1 MPRHEANTTQAL
13 SFRTNGPR
21 YPGLV
26 SVFDHLP
33 PMQTVDLD
41 GPVAYREWGESRPG
55 APTFVCV
62 HGLGGS
68 HLNWMGV
75 APGLAR
81 TGRVLALDLIGF
93 GFTPRAGRSS
103 SMSSNRHMLSRFI
116 ATMTERPV
124 VLVGN
129 SMGAALSL
137 LQNAYEPNTA
147 DGLVLTSPA
156 LPWARGGMPSPLVLA
171 AFAMYRMPR
180 FGEWFVKTRSDRLGP
195 EKLIEQ
201 GFKVVMSDPAGV
213 DPAIVAAHVESARLR
228 AEDPDS
234 FPAFTEATRSMLRT
248 GRHKEFVEE
257 LLERVRVP
265 VLVIHGQKDRLVNVA
280 LARRA
285 AGGRPNWTLVE
296 FEDIGHAAQME
307 APDRWVATVEEWLE
321 RRGVASADRADAV

>member
-1 MPRHEANTTQAL
+1 VT
-13 SFRTNGPR
+13 
-21 YPGLV
+21 
-26 SVFDHLP
+26 VFDHLP
-33 PMQTVDLD
+33 PMQTADID
-41 GPVAYREWGESRPG
+41 GPIAYREWGEARAG

-68 HLNWMGV
+68 HLNWMDV

-81 TGRVLALDLIGF
+81 SGRVLALDLIGF
-93 GFTPRAGRSS
+93 GFTPREGRRST
-103 SMSSNRHMLSRFI
+103 MSSNRHMLSRFI
-116 ATMTERPV
+116 SQMTEPPV

-137 LQNAYEPNTA
+137 LQNAYEPRSA
-147 DGLVLTSPA
+147 EGLVLTSPA

-171 AFAMYRMPR
+171 AFTMYRMPR
-180 FGEWFVKTRSDRLGP
+180 FGEWVVKSRGERLGP

-201 GFKVVMSDPAGV
+201 GFKVVMADPAKL
-213 DPAIVAAHVESARLR
+213 DPAIVAAHVETARLR
-228 AEDPDS
+228 AQDRDS
-234 FPAFTEATRSMLRT
+234 IPAFTEATRSMLRT
-248 GRHKEFVEE
+248 GQQKEFVQE

-321 RRGVASADRADAV
+321 RTGVAAPDRADAV